1 MIARAAASTGAFFD
15 TNVLLHL
22 LSADTAKADRAEELL
37 ASGGTISVQ
46 VLNELVT
53 LARERLQMEWD
64 AIGEVTAAVRSLCAV
79 LPLTTEI
86 HDRGLELARSMGTSV
101 SDSMIM
107 AAALASGASLLYSEN
122 LEHGRTIEGRV
133 RIHNPF

>member
-1 MIARAAASTGAFFD
+1 MTARSTAATGAFFD

-53 LARERLQMEWD
+53 LARGRLQMDWD

-79 LPLTTEI
+79 LPLTAEM
-86 HDRGLELARSMGTSV
+86 HDRGLELARSMGTSM